1 MEKLTYKSGL
11 FFLCYVISD
20 LRFSSIYD
28 AIKYKQR
35 ILFNINNLIE
45 NYGGI
50 MSNSYSSDSPV
61 HVVEEDK
68 FSRWQFSKRIA
79 DVIANRNDPSSIVI
93 GLYGAWGNGKTS
105 VLNFIENALSNNGD
119 VITIKFNPWRFG
131 AEEELLKSFFFDV
144 ANAIDTQLVTNGDK
158 VKGAV
163 KAIAPAITGL
173 FGSSEV
179 GQAISGFI
187 PTVELEKLK
196 ERIESA
202 LETTKKRVL
211 ILIDDVDR
219 LEKTEIH
226 ALFRLVKLTADFK
239 YTAYILAFDKDIVAS
254 SLQERYSNLTNNA
267 GEAFLEKIIQV
278 PLYLPLIDQS
288 ILINYCF
295 QGVDQALNMAEIELT
310 QDQASNFARLFTR
323 YFGHSLSTP
332 RKAKLYGN
340 ILLFS
345 LPILKGEVNVVELM
359 LIEAI
364 RVFYPPVYELLRTNK
379 DAFVG
384 TFSQSRYSNNDHEK
398 EKLKNAL
405 ENAIDLCKGASKEN
419 IISLLKELFPK
430 VISSYQ
436 NTIYGS
442 EWYSIWDKEQK
453 VCAPNY
459 YSRYFTY
466 SINSSDVSDT
476 KLEEVL
482 KECEHWVNLREDK
495 NPLNEVLCDTN
506 AEKLIQKLRVMAEG
520 LANNISLSLCIAI
533 AQKAKDLPYRLQLFD
548 WFTPLIQG
556 AMLINEL
563 VQNFEKG
570 DRLDQIKLILDHS
583 SSLDFILDIY
593 NWLKKYDPEKPEEI
607 NCLAESEVN
616 ALAIYIV
623 DIFKNRILLNED
635 IIKGASRNLPNL
647 FSILNKY
654 ENPNFLTDYL
664 VKELPIHPENIILII
679 CSYLGIAEGGNRKVP
694 HRSDLK
700 YDQYKWIIEQ
710 IDEKVLIDFIE
721 STFDAEE
728 LLSDDFP
735 EQDDNLDDGEFV
747 FIKQFYWFYK
757 NPKDEELKENI
768 T

>member
-1 MEKLTYKSGL
+1 M
-11 FFLCYVISD
+11 SD
-20 LRFSSIYD
+20 F
-28 AIKYKQR
+28 
-35 ILFNINNLIE
+35 
-45 NYGGI
+45 
-50 MSNSYSSDSPV
+50 YSSDSPV
-61 HVVEEDK
+61 YAVEEDK

-105 VLNFIENALSNNGD
+105 VLNFIENALSNNED

-131 AEEELLKSFFFDV
+131 TEEELLKSFFFDV
-144 ANAIDTQLVTNGDK
+144 AKAIDTQLYTMGDQ
-158 VKGAV
+158 VKDKA
-163 KAIAPAITGL
+163 KAILPALTSL
-173 FGSSEV
+173 MGSADL
-179 GQAISGFI
+179 GHTISGFI
-187 PTVELEKLK
+187 PTVELENLK
-196 ERIESA
+196 ARIENA
-202 LETTKKRVL
+202 LETAKKRVL
-211 ILIDDVDR
+211 IFIDDVDR

-254 SLQERYSNLTNNA
+254 SLQDRYSNSTNNA

-295 QGVDQALNMAEIELT
+295 EGVDQALNMAEIELT
-310 QDQASNFARLFTR
+310 QDQASNFARWFTK
-323 YFGHSLSTP
+323 YFAHSLSTP

-364 RVFYPPVYELLRTNK
+364 RIFYPPIYELLRTNK
-379 DAFVG
+379 DIFVG
-384 TFSQSRYSNNDHEK
+384 TFSEGHYSSNNLEK
-398 EKLKNAL
+398 EQLKTKL

-430 VISSYQ
+430 VTSSYQ
-436 NTIYGS
+436 NRSYGS

-466 SINSSDVSDT
+466 SINSSEVSDT
-476 KLEEVL
+476 QLAEVL
-482 KECEHWVNLREDK
+482 KQCEHWVNLQKDN
-495 NPLNEVLCDTN
+495 NPLNEVLCDKN
-506 AEKLIQKLRVMAEG
+506 AEKLIQKLRVMGEG
-520 LANNISLSLCIAI
+520 LANDISLSLCIAI

-563 VQNFEKG
+563 VQNFEKEN
-570 DRLDQIKLILDHS
+570 RLDQIKLIFDHS

-593 NWLKKYDPEKPEEI
+593 KWLKKYDPEKPGEI

-616 ALAIYIV
+616 TLEIYIV
-623 DIFKNRILLNED
+623 DIFKNRISLSED
-635 IIKGASRNLPNL
+635 IIKGTSRNLPTL
-647 FSILNKY
+647 FNILNKY
-654 ENPNFLTDYL
+654 ESPNFLTDYL
-664 VKELPIHPENIILII
+664 VKELPNHPENIILII
-679 CSYLGIAEGGNRKVP
+679 CSYLGVAEGGNRKVP

-710 IDEKVLIDFIE
+710 IDEQVLIDFIE
-721 STFDAEE
+721 STFGIEKI
-728 LLSDDFP
+728 LSVDYP
-735 EQDDNLDDGEFV
+735 EQDDNLDDEFV
-747 FIKQFYWFYK
+747 FVKQFYWFYK
-757 NPKDEELKENI
+757 NGLKDEVEKE
-768 T
+768 

>member
-1 MEKLTYKSGL
+1 KK
-11 FFLCYVISD
+11 
-20 LRFSSIYD
+20 
-28 AIKYKQR
+28 
-35 ILFNINNLIE
+35 LIE

-105 VLNFIENALSNNGD
+105 VLNFIENALSNNED

-131 AEEELLKSFFFDV
+131 TEEELLKSFFFDV

-254 SLQERYSNLTNNA
+254 SLQERYSNSTNNA

-278 PLYLPLIDQS
+278 PLYLPLIDYS

-295 QGVDQALNMAEIELT
+295 QGVDQALNMAGIDLS
-310 QDQASNFARLFTR
+310 QDQASNFARLFTK

-345 LPILKGEVNVVELM
+345 LPILKGEVNVIELM

-364 RVFYPPVYELLRTNK
+364 RVFYPPIYELLRTNK
-379 DAFVG
+379 DIFVG
-384 TFSQSRYSNNDHEK
+384 TFSESRYSSNNLEK
-398 EKLKNAL
+398 EKLKTTL
-405 ENAIDLCKGASKEN
+405 ENAIDSCKGASKEN

-430 VISSYQ
+430 VTSSYQ
-436 NTIYGS
+436 NMSYGS

-466 SINSSDVSDT
+466 SINCTSS
-476 KLEEVL
+476 
-482 KECEHWVNLREDK
+482 NL
-495 NPLNEVLCDTN
+495 
-506 AEKLIQKLRVMAEG
+506 I
-520 LANNISLSLCIAI
+520 
-533 AQKAKDLPYRLQLFD
+533 
-548 WFTPLIQG
+548 
-556 AMLINEL
+556 
-563 VQNFEKG
+563 
-570 DRLDQIKLILDHS
+570 
-583 SSLDFILDIY
+583 
-593 NWLKKYDPEKPEEI
+593 
-607 NCLAESEVN
+607 
-616 ALAIYIV
+616 
-623 DIFKNRILLNED
+623 
-635 IIKGASRNLPNL
+635 
-647 FSILNKY
+647 
-654 ENPNFLTDYL
+654 
-664 VKELPIHPENIILII
+664 
-679 CSYLGIAEGGNRKVP
+679 
-694 HRSDLK
+694 
-700 YDQYKWIIEQ
+700 
-710 IDEKVLIDFIE
+710 
-721 STFDAEE
+721 
-728 LLSDDFP
+728 
-735 EQDDNLDDGEFV
+735 
-747 FIKQFYWFYK
+747 
-757 NPKDEELKENI
+757 
-768 T
+768 

>member
-1 MEKLTYKSGL
+1 M
-11 FFLCYVISD
+11 
-20 LRFSSIYD
+20 SS
-28 AIKYKQR
+28 
-35 ILFNINNLIE
+35 
-45 NYGGI
+45 
-50 MSNSYSSDSPV
+50 SYSSDSPI
-61 HVVEEDK
+61 HLVEEDK

-105 VLNFIENALSNNGD
+105 VLNFIENALNNNED

-131 AEEELLKSFFFDV
+131 TEEELLKSFFFDV
-144 ANAIDTQLVTNGDK
+144 ANAIDTQLVTKGDK
-158 VKGAV
+158 VKGTV

-219 LEKTEIH
+219 LEKTEVH

-254 SLQERYSNLTNNA
+254 SLQDRYSNSTNNA

-345 LPILKGEVNVVELM
+345 LPILKGEVNVIELM

-379 DAFVG
+379 DTFVG
-384 TFSQSRYSNNDHEK
+384 TFSESRYSNNDPEK

-405 ENAIDLCKGASKEN
+405 EKAIDLSRGASKEN

-442 EWYSIWDKEQK
+442 EWYSIWDKEQR
-453 VCAPNY
+453 VCTLNY

-476 KLEEVL
+476 KIEEVL
-482 KECEHWVNLREDK
+482 KQCEHWVNLQEDN

-520 LANNISLSLCIAI
+520 LASDISLSLCIAI
-533 AQKAKDLPYRLQLFD
+533 AQKAKVLPYRLQLFD
-548 WFTPLIQG
+548 WFTPVIQG

-563 VQNFEKG
+563 VQNFEK
-570 DRLDQIKLILDHS
+570 DNRLDQIKLIFDYS
-583 SSLDFILDIY
+583 SSLDFILDVY
-593 NWLKKYDPEKPEEI
+593 KWLKKYDPEKPEEI
-607 NCLAESEVN
+607 NCLAESEVD

-623 DIFKNRILLNED
+623 NIFKNRILLDED
-635 IIKGASRNLPNL
+635 IIKGASRNLPTL

-664 VKELPIHPENIILII
+664 VKELPNHPENIILII
-679 CSYLGIAEGGNRKVP
+679 YSYLGIAEGGNCKVP

-700 YDQYKWIIEQ
+700 YDQYRWIIEQ

-721 STFDAEE
+721 STFDVEE
-728 LLSDDFP
+728 LLSDDYP
-735 EQDDNLDDGEFV
+735 EQDDNIDDEFV

-757 NPKDEELKENI
+757 NPKDEDLKEDI